1 MIPKFIRLGVVT
13 ILEIICEKI
22 TIKDIKIG
30 NENEILKEV
39 IDELCIEAESII
51 FNKINISNIKIN
63 ISNLVLRFIFHNKK
77 IFFKDNCSA
86 VIHMRLTKDNLN
98 KTIFNKKWIKLK
110 SLIESNILMSFESIE
125 INNKSI
131 NFIPSDELS
140 DKDIKYKLQYDK
152 NSISM
157 VNNINQRKLTI
168 LNDKNI
174 FVHNLFLYESYIEVE
189 LSSKII
195 FN

>member
-13 ILEIICEKI
+13 ILKIICEKI
-22 TIKDIKIG
+22 TIKDIEIVNK
-30 NENEILKEV
+30 NENLKGV
-39 IDELCIEAESII
+39 IDELYVEAESII

-63 ISNLVLRFIFHNKK
+63 ISNLVLRSVFYNKK
-77 IFFKDNCSA
+77 FFIDNCSA
-86 VIHMRLTKDNLN
+86 VMHMKLTKDDIN
-98 KTIFNKKWIKLK
+98 KTIFNKKWIRLK
-110 SLIESNILMSFESIE
+110 TSIESYILMSFQSIE

-131 NFIPSDELS
+131 NFIPSYALYNN
-140 DKDIKYKLQYDK
+140 DIKYTLQYDK
-152 NSISM
+152 NSFSI
-157 VNNINQRKLTI
+157 VNNINKRRLTI

-174 FVHNLFLYESYIEVE
+174 FINNLFLYESYIEVE

>member
-30 NENEILKEV
+30 NENEILKGV

-77 IFFKDNCSA
+77 FFIDNCSA
-86 VIHMRLTKDNLN
+86 VINMRLTKDNIN

-110 SLIESNILMSFESIE
+110 SLIESYILMSFESIE

-131 NFIPSDELS
+131 NFIPSDDLS

>member
-1 MIPKFIRLGVVT
+1 
-13 ILEIICEKI
+13 
-22 TIKDIKIG
+22 
-30 NENEILKEV
+30 
-39 IDELCIEAESII
+39 
-51 FNKINISNIKIN
+51 
-63 ISNLVLRFIFHNKK
+63 
-77 IFFKDNCSA
+77 
-86 VIHMRLTKDNLN
+86 MRLTKDNIN

-110 SLIESNILMSFESIE
+110 SLIESYILMSFESIE

-131 NFIPSDELS
+131 NFIPSDDLS

-157 VNNINQRKLTI
+157 VNNI
-168 LNDKNI
+168 I

>member
-30 NENEILKEV
+30 NENEILKGV
-39 IDELCIEAESII
+39 IDELYIEAESII

-63 ISNLVLRFIFHNKK
+63 ISNLVLRSVFYNKK
-77 IFFKDNCSA
+77 FFIDNCSA
-86 VIHMRLTKDNLN
+86 VMHMKLTKDDIN
-98 KTIFNKKWIKLK
+98 KTIFNKKWIRLK
-110 SLIESNILMSFESIE
+110 TSIESYILMSFQSIE

-131 NFIPSDELS
+131 NFIPSYALYNN
-140 DKDIKYKLQYDK
+140 DIKYTLQYDK
-152 NSISM
+152 NSFSI
-157 VNNINQRKLTI
+157 VNNINKRRLTI

-174 FVHNLFLYESYIEVE
+174 FINNLFLYENYIEVE
-189 LSSKII
+189 LNSKII